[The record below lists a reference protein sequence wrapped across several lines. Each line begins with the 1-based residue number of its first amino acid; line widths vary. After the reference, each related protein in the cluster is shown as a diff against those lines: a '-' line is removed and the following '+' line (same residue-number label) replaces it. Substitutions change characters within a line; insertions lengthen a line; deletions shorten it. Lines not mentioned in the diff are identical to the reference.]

1 MNDSLTDPGQKCKK
15 KRSRFSLECMC
26 MEVSLNHLLNLFDV
40 IEMAAGLFDL
50 DCEVGDQGSQNMRVA
65 SSYIED

>member
-15 KRSRFSLECMC
+15 KRSRFSLECMR
-26 MEVSLNHLLNLFDV
+26 MEVSLNHLLNLFDAV
-40 IEMAAGLFDL
+40 EMAAGLFDL
-50 DCEVGDQGSQNMRVA
+50 ECEVGDQGSQNMRVA